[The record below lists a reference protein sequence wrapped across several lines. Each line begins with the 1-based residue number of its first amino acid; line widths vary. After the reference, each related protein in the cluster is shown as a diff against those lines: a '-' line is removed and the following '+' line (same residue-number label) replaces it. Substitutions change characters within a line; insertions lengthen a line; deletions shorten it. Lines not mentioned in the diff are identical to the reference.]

1 MEQQLNNVAKM
12 EDELDLKKMSELEV
26 DRKYKVTAL
35 QKIHNQYNGVMATLN
50 DEFNV
55 FLPSRIAKFM
65 KNNDYF
71 TKIEKAAID
80 GCLDLLFLGGK
91 YNKCEFIFS

>member
-12 EDELDLKKMSELEV
+12 EAKLALKKISELEV
-26 DRKYKVTAL
+26 NGKYKVTAL
-35 QKIHNQYNGVMATLN
+35 HKIHNEYNGVIATLN
-50 DEFNV
+50 DEFNI

-65 KNNDYF
+65 KNDDYF
-71 TKIEKAAID
+71 IKIEKAAID
-80 GCLDLLFLGGK
+80 GCLDLIFLGGK